1 MPNVFVSVA
10 TVVTILI
17 GIVISIVYLR
27 YMWLA
32 LQRVARTL
40 DDPDDGE
47 SDSFGYSFFGAIIA
61 VVASSLS
68 IVAYGLAPQLL
79 YIGVVLALGSPIA
92 VAYTFRRELK
102 D

>member
-1 MPNVFVSVA
+1 MPNLFVSFA

-27 YMWLA
+27 YVWLA

-47 SDSFGYSFFGAIIA
+47 SDSFGYSFIGAIIA

-79 YIGVVLALGSPIA
+79 YIGIVLALASPIA

>member
-1 MPNVFVSVA
+1 MPNLFVSFA
-10 TVVTILI
+10 TAVTILV
-17 GIVISIVYLR
+17 GIIIALVYLH

-40 DDPDDGE
+40 DEPDDGE
-47 SDSFGYSFFGAIIA
+47 IDSFGYSFVGAIIA
-61 VVASSLS
+61 VVASSLT
-68 IVAYGLAPQLL
+68 ITAYGLAPQLL
-79 YIGVVLALGSPIA
+79 YLGIVLALASPIA

>member
-1 MPNVFVSVA
+1 MPNLFVSFA
-10 TVVTILI
+10 TAVTILV
-17 GIVISIVYLR
+17 GIIIALVYLR

-40 DDPDDGE
+40 DEPDDGE
-47 SDSFGYSFFGAIIA
+47 SDSFGYSFVGAIIA
-61 VVASSLS
+61 VFASSLT
-68 IVAYGLAPQLL
+68 IIAYGLAPQLL
-79 YIGVVLALGSPIA
+79 YLGIVLALASPIA

>member
-1 MPNVFVSVA
+1 MPNLLVSSA

-17 GIVISIVYLR
+17 GVVISIVYLR

-40 DDPDDGE
+40 DDPDDAE
-47 SDSFGYSFFGAIIA
+47 SDSFGYSFVGAITA
-61 VVASSLS
+61 VVASSLT
-68 IVAYGLAPQLL
+68 IIAYGLAPQLL
-79 YIGVVLALGSPIA
+79 YLGIVLALASPIA

>member
-1 MPNVFVSVA
+1 MPNFFVSFA

-27 YMWLA
+27 SMWLA
-32 LQRVARTL
+32 LQRVAQTL

-47 SDSFGYSFFGAIIA
+47 SDSFGYSFFGAILA
-61 VVASSLS
+61 VIASSLS
-68 IVAYGLAPQLL
+68 ILANGLAPQLL

>member
-1 MPNVFVSVA
+1 MPNLFVSFA
-10 TVVTILI
+10 TAVTILV
-17 GIVISIVYLR
+17 GIIIALVYLR

-40 DDPDDGE
+40 DEPDDGE
-47 SDSFGYSFFGAIIA
+47 SDSFGYSFVGAITA
-61 VVASSLS
+61 VVASSLT
-68 IVAYGLAPQLL
+68 IIAYGLAPQLL
-79 YIGVVLALGSPIA
+79 YLGIVLALASPIA